1 MSEFTNFKTWI
12 DNWMNSKGWKPQK
25 FQILAWKAIL
35 NGKNGLINA
44 PTGSGKT
51 LSLIPAIVW
60 SVVKSPKQN
69 NNLICIWITTLR
81 SLSQQ
86 IKISIED
93 FISENNLPLSV
104 GVRNGDTS
112 IKERNNQRKKLP
124 NILVTTPES
133 LQLILS
139 SKDWKRDER
148 DREKIG
154 KYLKG

>member
-1 MSEFTNFKTWI
+1 MIEFTNFKTWI

-60 SVVKSPKQN
+60 SVVNSPKQN
-69 NNLICIWITTLR
+69 NNLICIWITPLR

-104 GVRNGDTS
+104 GVRN
-112 IKERNNQRKKLP
+112 
-124 NILVTTPES
+124 
-133 LQLILS
+133 
-139 SKDWKRDER
+139 
-148 DREKIG
+148 
-154 KYLKG
+154 